1 MESLPKQPDTQHQ
14 HDASTLPTLEQ
25 VHAHFQRWRN
35 TRECKGKIPPALWDQ
50 VFLLV
55 GRYRETDICT
65 KLSISKPRLQAA
77 ILSKS
82 PQDTQ
87 ASVDFIPLTLSQT
100 TLHPETKTNDY
111 IAEILHANG
120 TRLRIS
126 SLSEYQF
133 STLLHAFMKGS

>member
-14 HDASTLPTLEQ
+14 HDLSTLPTLEQ

-35 TRECKGKIPPALWDQ
+35 TRKCKGKIPPALWDQ

-65 KLSISKPRLQAA
+65 KLSISKSRLQAA
-77 ILSKS
+77 ILSKA

-87 ASVDFIPLTLSQT
+87 TPVDFIPFPLPQT
-100 TLHPETKTNDY
+100 TVHLESKTNDC
-111 IAEILHANG
+111 IAEILHDNG

>member
-1 MESLPKQPDTQHQ
+1 MESLPEQRDFQYDP
-14 HDASTLPTLEQ
+14 SILPTLEQ
-25 VHAHFQRWRN
+25 VHAHFQQWRN

-50 VFLLV
+50 IFLLV

-65 KLSISKPRLQAA
+65 KLGISKPRLQAA

-82 PQDTQ
+82 SRDTQ
-87 ASVDFIPLTLSQT
+87 TSVDFIPLTLSQT
-100 TLHPETKTNDY
+100 TSHLEPKTKDY

-120 TRLRIS
+120 TRLRIA

-133 STLLHAFMKGS
+133 STLLHVFMKGP

>member
-1 MESLPKQPDTQHQ
+1 MESLLEHCDTQHL
-14 HDASTLPTLEQ
+14 SPTLPTLEQ
-25 VHAHFQRWRN
+25 VHANFQQWRN
-35 TRECKGKIPPALWDQ
+35 TRECKGKTPHALWDQ

-55 GRYRETDICT
+55 GRYPETDICT
-65 KLSISKPRLQAA
+65 KLGISKPRLQAA

-82 PQDTQ
+82 SQNTQ

-100 TLHPETKTNDY
+100 TSRLEPKTKDF

-120 TRLRIS
+120 TRLRIA

-133 STLLHAFMKGS
+133 STLLHAFMKGP

>member
-1 MESLPKQPDTQHQ
+1 MEPLSRQPDLQY
-14 HDASTLPTLEQ
+14 DPSILPTLEQ
-25 VHAHFQRWRN
+25 VHAHFQQWRN

-55 GRYRETDICT
+55 GRYRETDICA
-65 KLSISKPRLQAA
+65 KLGISKPRLQAA

-87 ASVDFIPLTLSQT
+87 ASLDFIPLTLSQT
-100 TLHPETKTNDY
+100 TPHLDPKTEDFL
-111 IAEILHANG
+111 AEILHANG
-120 TRLRIS
+120 TRLRIA

-133 STLLHAFMKGS
+133 STLLHVFMKGS

>member
-1 MESLPKQPDTQHQ
+1 MDSLLGQPDPQHY
-14 HDASTLPTLEQ
+14 SSILPTLDQ
-25 VHAHFQRWRN
+25 VHAHFQQWRN

-55 GRYRETDICT
+55 GRYHKTAICT
-65 KLSISKPRLQAA
+65 KLGISKPRLQAA

-82 PQDTQ
+82 SQNTQ
-87 ASVDFIPLTLSQT
+87 APVDFIPLTLSPT
-100 TLHPETKTNDY
+100 TLHPEPQTTDF

-120 TRLRIS
+120 TRLRIA

-133 STLLHAFMKGS
+133 STLLHAFMKGP